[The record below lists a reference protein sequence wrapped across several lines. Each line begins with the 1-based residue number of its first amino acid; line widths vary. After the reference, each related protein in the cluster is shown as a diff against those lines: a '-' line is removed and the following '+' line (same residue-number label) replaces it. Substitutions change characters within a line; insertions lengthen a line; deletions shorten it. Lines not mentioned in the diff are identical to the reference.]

1 MRRYLHL
8 LFIYYR
14 SSLLSEMEY
23 RTNLVASI
31 GMSVV
36 WIAWILGGVTIFFY
50 HRDTLGGWTYNRVLV
65 VLGLWNVFGGL
76 LSVIL
81 VPNVQRMVEHIQK
94 GTLDFVIIK
103 PANSQFLA
111 TLTAC
116 SPLKSLDIVFGF
128 GLIVAGLYREGYS
141 PSAWDLAAFFLML
154 ASGATMV
161 YSLWLLLVTMA
172 FWFVRVDNFT
182 EIFATFLEAG
192 RFPVSVYRGWLRFLL
207 TFIVPI
213 AFLTTFPAASLFGQL
228 SPEYPAISVAIA
240 LVLVLISRRFWN
252 YAIRFYSSASS

>member
-1 MRRYLHL
+1 MRRYLYL

-14 SSLLSEMEY
+14 SGLLAEMEY
-23 RTNLVASI
+23 RTNLIASV

-36 WIAWILGGVTIFFY
+36 WTAWVVGGVTIFYY
-50 HRDTLGGWTYNRVLV
+50 HRETLGGWTYNQVLV
-65 VLGLWNVFGGL
+65 VMGLWNIFGGL
-76 LSVIL
+76 MSVIL
-81 VPNVQRMVEHIQK
+81 APNVQRMVEHIQK
-94 GTLDFVIIK
+94 GTLDFLIIK

-128 GLIVAGLYREGYS
+128 GLIAAGLYRDGYW
-141 PSAWDLAAFFLML
+141 PSAGNLGVFTLML
-154 ASGATMV
+154 VSGATMA
-161 YSLWLLLVTMA
+161 YSLWLLLVTLA

-182 EIFATFLEAG
+182 EIFSTFLEAG
-192 RFPVSVYRGWLRFLL
+192 RFPVTVYRGWIRFLL

-228 SPEYPAISVAIA
+228 SPVYPAVSVAIA
-240 LVLVLISRRFWN
+240 LVLFLISRRFWN